1 MAGEF
6 LNMTGLRQAKRRRK
20 NRAGSE
26 RGVTLIET
34 MMAALIL
41 IIVVVGLLPVFLLG
55 FQMNEQQ
62 GDIATRTTEYA
73 QDKIESLVNLQFAD
87 AATDTTKYPPAAAG
101 GTGLGG
107 AMAASTTV
115 GSLPPATAVAGYVD
129 YLDVNGNLLTSSTNA
144 YYRRQWSI
152 TTDATGNLKTITV
165 DATSLQAAGIKGL
178 APFSELV
185 FIKAGG
191 L

>member
-1 MAGEF
+1 MDGEF
-6 LNMTGLRQAKRRRK
+6 LMTNEFSLTNHGRRE
-20 NRAGSE
+20 RAGSE

-41 IIVVVGLLPVFLLG
+41 IIVVVGLLPVFILG

-73 QDKIESLVNLQFAD
+73 QDKIESLVNLQFND
-87 AATDTTKYPPAAAG
+87 AATDTTQYPPAASG

-107 AMAASTTV
+107 SMAASSTV
-115 GSLPPATAVAGYVD
+115 GSLPPAAASAGYVD
-129 YLDVNGNLLTSSTNA
+129 YLDVNGNLLTSATGA

-152 TTDATGNLKTITV
+152 TTDATGNLKTIAV
-165 DATSLQAAGIKGL
+165 DATSVQAAGIKGL
-178 APFSELV
+178 APSSELV
-185 FIKAGG
+185 YTKANN